1 MKGTQWVIKTPRLK
15 CRCGCT
21 LHFECRGRWAIK
33 YDSPA
38 SEYTLSM
45 SPVDT
50 DALRLRVANLEEE
63 NQTLKFI
70 IRDKEY
76 DEQERPPRAE
86 DDSEG

>member
-33 YDSPA
+33 YDSAP

-45 SPVDT
+45 SPT
-50 DALRLRVANLEEE
+50 KL
-63 NQTLKFI
+63 QGILK
-70 IRDKEY
+70 
-76 DEQERPPRAE
+76 EQELRDDRLIKAIEEQEPPPSAK

>member
-21 LHFECRGRWAIK
+21 LHFECRGRWTIK

-45 SPVDT
+45 SP
-50 DALRLRVANLEEE
+50 A
-63 NQTLKFI
+63 I
-70 IRDKEY
+70 

-86 DDSEG
+86 DDSDG